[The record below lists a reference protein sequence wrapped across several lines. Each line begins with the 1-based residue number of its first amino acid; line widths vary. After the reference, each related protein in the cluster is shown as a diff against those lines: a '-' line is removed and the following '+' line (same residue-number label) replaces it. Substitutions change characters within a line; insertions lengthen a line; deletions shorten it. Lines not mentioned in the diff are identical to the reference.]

1 MLAVGLGLSCVLAVG
16 WSAPAVGEATLE
28 VQQERSSES
37 LVDFNGDGFADLALR
52 SDDSYDTEGHGVGA
66 VQVIY
71 GSRSGL
77 TAQGSQYWAQDDFPG
92 VTRSISMS
100 EFGHAIAAGDF
111 NGDNF
116 SDLAVGLRRRRRHD
130 H

>member
-1 MLAVGLGLSCVLAVG
+1 MFIGSEDPVVALDSDTSVITLPPSDDRGVRVKDFGGARGWARPPCVLAVG

-77 TAQGSQYWAQDDFPG
+77 TAHGALD
-92 VTRSISMS
+92 
-100 EFGHAIAAGDF
+100 
-111 NGDNF
+111 
-116 SDLAVGLRRRRRHD
+116 GLLRA
-130 H
+130 